1 MEIFCNMAKP
11 DDIKLEQLEKR
22 YEDFK
27 NAIARI
33 YHKNGK
39 VIGAGFLVSQYH
51 LLTCA
56 HVVTAAL
63 GIITNIQ
70 ESPDGIIELDFPLIA
85 PGQKLKAKVV
95 FWQPVNQ
102 GQSKEDIAGLDIAGL
117 QIEETLPMG
126 VSPIKLVTTS
136 DYWQHK
142 FRIFGFPQG
151 HDTGV
156 WADGELRDVQANSW
170 IQIEAIKVTG
180 YQIEPGFSG
189 SPIWDETLQGVVGM
203 TVAAEKKREGVKAAF
218 MIPTTV
224 LVEAWS
230 FLNLINIL
238 TTNSDSA
245 ITSAIQ
251 TAYQTG
257 CSQNPPEKI
266 PTTIEAIVQDLYDLD
281 KINLDSKVKFN
292 PNGHT
297 AKFLQFL
304 INDNNVPHD
313 ISEKL
318 KTWGQQYI
326 ENFDSTSAY
335 STDEPNPNIIPESY
349 ILIKIKPSTKR
360 AKNPRFK
367 ISGCVIPNS
376 QNLEEYPLDVSDSP
390 NDIFTLEQIEKK
402 LINLIFTEK
411 ITVPLQKDI
420 NLVFFL
426 PTEMLNYPVEKWIIT
441 ENNVP
446 YPLGKKYRVIVRDY
460 NRLSPNYVKYQGTW
474 ISNWNK
480 IDQHQVCEKIFKTY
494 KENHDR
500 DNLLELLDDA
510 IGIIITAFSDE
521 EYKEIFAYFLNSAT
535 PIGIC
540 YRQNNQFTQLSDC
553 LNCSVV
559 ELPEK
564 VKNQRLKSRPQDPNH
579 IGHHISLILEN
590 PNIKPQKLYY

>member
-1 MEIFCNMAKP
+1 MSTANYFAT
-11 DDIKLEQLEKR
+11 
-22 YEDFK
+22 FK
-27 NAIARI
+27 SAIARI
-33 YHKNGK
+33 YNKNGK

-95 FWQPVNQ
+95 FWQPVNP
-102 GQSKEDIAGLDIAGL
+102 GQSKEDIAGL

-126 VSPIKLVTTS
+126 VSPVKLVTTS

-156 WADGELRDVQANSW
+156 WASGELRDVQGTRW

-203 TVAAEKKREGVKAAF
+203 AVAAEKKREGVKAAF

-230 FLNLINIL
+230 FLNLISIL
-238 TTNSDSA
+238 TTNPNTA
-245 ITSAIQ
+245 ITSIIQ
-251 TAYQTG
+251 KAYHTC
-257 CSQNPPEKI
+257 CSPNLPQNI
-266 PTTIEAIVQDLYDLD
+266 PTTIEDIVKDLYDLD

-297 AKFLQFL
+297 AKFLQYL
-304 INDNNVPHD
+304 INNNNVPHD
-313 ISEKL
+313 ISEQL

-326 ENFDSTSAY
+326 ENFVSTSAH
-335 STDEPNPNIIPESY
+335 STDEANQNIILESY
-349 ILIKIKPSTKR
+349 ILIKIEPSKITTRSR
-360 AKNPRFK
+360 AKNTKFK

-376 QNLEEYPLDVSDSP
+376 QNLEEYPLDVSDSS
-390 NDIFTLEQIEKK
+390 NDSFKLEQIPEK
-402 LINLIFTEK
+402 LNLILTEK

-446 YPLGKKYRVIVRDY
+446 YPLGKKYRVIVR
-460 NRLSPNYVKYQGTW
+460 
-474 ISNWNK
+474 
-480 IDQHQVCEKIFKTY
+480 
-494 KENHDR
+494 
-500 DNLLELLDDA
+500 
-510 IGIIITAFSDE
+510 
-521 EYKEIFAYFLNSAT
+521 
-535 PIGIC
+535 
-540 YRQNNQFTQLSDC
+540 
-553 LNCSVV
+553 
-559 ELPEK
+559 
-564 VKNQRLKSRPQDPNH
+564 
-579 IGHHISLILEN
+579 
-590 PNIKPQKLYY
+590 